1 MFNIIEVNGN
11 SRAFGIRAFKTERQ
25 ESINKGNTEINYSRF
40 TQQNITNPLN
50 RTRHPKSLNAT

>member
-11 SRAFGIRAFKTERQ
+11 SRALGIRAFKTERQ

-40 TQQNITNPLN
+40 MQENIMNPLN
-50 RTRHPKSLNAT
+50 RIRHPNM